1 MKDGTHM
8 MTYRFAAYLAIALM
22 LPSGVAL
29 AQNATPAPAGPAL
42 TVEEL
47 RGCLCQEP
55 KLETARQDIAMR
67 RAILDERQAQLNALD
82 AQITERRKTLDPND
96 LIGQELLKNAMA
108 QQAALRDLI
117 QSDVRLSLNQ
127 AVSDYNALAAKYTET
142 CVNRPRYAYD
152 VDQAKKD
159 LVCTMQ

>member
-1 MKDGTHM
+1 
-8 MTYRFAAYLAIALM
+8 MTTRIIAALF
-22 LPSGVAL
+22 SGLTLLSATAFSAQ
-29 AQNATPAPAGPAL
+29 AQNATPVPSGPAL
-42 TVEEL
+42 SVEEL

-55 KLETARQDIAMR
+55 KLEMARQDIATR
-67 RAILDERQAQLNALD
+67 RAILDERQAQLTALD
-82 AQITERRKTLDPND
+82 KQIADRRKTLDPND
-96 LIGQELLKNAMA
+96 LIGQELLKNSMA
-108 QQAALRDLI
+108 QAAALRDLI

-127 AVSDYNALAAKYTET
+127 AVADYNATAAKYTET

>member
-1 MKDGTHM
+1 MIN
-8 MTYRFAAYLAIALM
+8 RFAASLLMALVIS
-22 LPSGVAL
+22 SGTAL
-29 AQNATPAPAGPAL
+29 AQNATPVPAGPAL

-47 RGCLCQEP
+47 RGCLCEEP
-55 KLETARQDIAMR
+55 RLETARQDIAMR
-67 RAILDERQAQLNALD
+67 RAILDERQAQLNTLD
-82 AQITERRKTLDPND
+82 AQIKERRKTLDPND
-96 LIGQELLKNAMA
+96 LIGQELLKNSMA
-108 QQAALRDLI
+108 QAAALRDLI

-127 AVSDYNALAAKYTET
+127 AVSEYNALAAKYTET